1 MKAAKPEQSL
11 PPFGPWPKTSS
22 GIAPQR
28 RDFKHFS
35 KAYNALSADE
45 RNALVMQA
53 RREWYAALTST
64 AVEKGHQ
71 EERTQQVEGQA
82 QQ

>member
-1 MKAAKPEQSL
+1 MPEQTL

-22 GIAPQR
+22 GVAPQQ

-35 KAYNALSADE
+35 KAYNALSPDE
-45 RNALVMQA
+45 RNALIMQA

-64 AVEKGHQ
+64 AVEKGQQ
-71 EERTQQVEGQA
+71 EAHTQEVEGQA
-82 QQ
+82 KQ